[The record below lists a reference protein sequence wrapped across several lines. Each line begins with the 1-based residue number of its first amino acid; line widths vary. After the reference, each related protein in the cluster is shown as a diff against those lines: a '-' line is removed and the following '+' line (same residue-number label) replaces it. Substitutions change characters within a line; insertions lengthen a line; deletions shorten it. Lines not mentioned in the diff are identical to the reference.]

1 MNAKSFAATSLMLG
15 LIFVVALPVFAQ
27 RGNGNRFGNRFGS
40 RKVGQSQRKAD
51 VANVT
56 LSSKIR
62 QSLLHMREEEKLARD
77 VYLMLSKK
85 HDSTVFSQIASAE
98 SRHMAALERLLDRYG
113 LPDPVVDNAI
123 GKFTKPEFTQ
133 LYIDLVAQGSKS
145 LADAYEVGA
154 LIEELDIADLI
165 SGMKAIEAHAD
176 IQRIYQN
183 LMRASR
189 NHLRAFASRLD
200 EQGKTYTAQHLSQKE
215 FDKIAA
221 SPWERGHGRSR

>member
-1 MNAKSFAATSLMLG
+1 MNTKSLVVTALLIGLFALSLP
-15 LIFVVALPVFAQ
+15 ASAQ
-27 RGNGNRFGNRFGS
+27 RGRGGRGMR
-40 RKVGQSQRKAD
+40 RQQAK
-51 VANVT
+51 ANVAT
-56 LSSKIR
+56 AGLSVELR
-62 QSLLHMREEEKLARD
+62 QSLVHMREEEKLARD
-77 VYLMLSKK
+77 VYLTLNRK

-98 SRHMAALERLLDRYG
+98 SRHMAALGRLLDRYR
-113 LPDPVVDNAI
+113 LPDPVVDDAI

-133 LYIDLVAQGSKS
+133 LYTELVAQGSKS

-154 LIEELDIADLI
+154 LIEELDIVDLI
-165 SGMKAIEAHAD
+165 AGARMISQHPDIE
-176 IQRIYQN
+176 RIYQN